1 MQCKILSIYL
11 CFYHFSIHMRAACS
25 KQMTCGSRNLYCTEI
40 WKKRLQ
46 AESDK
51 LCKKYGA
58 FLCKKKEKF
67 LLALCFCYV
76 AGIVMTFLFAISRV
90 FSVSIAVKLVLNA
103 CLHEKK
109 SALLLWLFYCKKT

>member
-1 MQCKILSIYL
+1 
-11 CFYHFSIHMRAACS
+11 MRAACS

-76 AGIVMTFLFAISRV
+76 AGIVMTFLFAISHV
-90 FSVSIAVKLVLNA
+90 LSVSIAVKLVLNA
-103 CLHEKK
+103 CLHEKI
-109 SALLLWLFYCKKT
+109 SPVTVAILL